1 MDGNGNGNGL
11 HIVMLPWAALGHLL
25 PFLELSKRLAMR
37 GHRVSYISTPRNI
50 QRLLPSVPPH
60 LSHLIELLPFPL
72 PPVHGL
78 PASAEATIDLPTD
91 RLRPLL
97 RTAYDTL
104 QQHLHDFFLLH
115 NSSSSATSTHQS
127 SPADWLLYDYAA
139 YWAPR
144 VAASFGVPCAY
155 LGLFNAAVLAFNGP
169 PAELLG
175 GGRRKMLPEAFTA
188 APEWVPFPSAIA
200 YRLHEARGLFEPSF
214 VPDAASSS
222 GVTEAFR
229 FAASI
234 QECGFVAV
242 RSCVEFEAE
251 WLDLLGKLLSKPIV
265 TVGMLPPARGARA
278 PEEAGHGGSSAF
290 FKWLDEQEPS
300 SVVYAAFGSEAKL
313 TSKQVQAIALG
324 LELSRLPYLWALR
337 APGAIPEG
345 IREGARGRGFVCAG
359 WVPQSRVLAHPSVR
373 GFLTHGGWNSIVEGL
388 SLGRAMVVLPLV
400 FDQGLNARNLVERK
414 LAVEVPRDD
423 DDGSFTGE
431 GIADSLRLVM
441 VEAQGE
447 VFRTGARE
455 CVDIFGNEDIQDR
468 CLDDFVRYLS
478 ENRKKS
484 LLTTV

>member
-1 MDGNGNGNGL
+1 MDGNGRSRSL

-25 PFLELSKRLAMR
+25 PFLELSKRLAKR

-50 QRLLPSVPPH
+50 QRLLPTVPPH

-72 PPVHGL
+72 PPVDGL
-78 PASAEATIDLPTD
+78 PDSAEATIDLPTD
-91 RLRPLL
+91 DLRPYL

-104 QQHLHDFFLLH
+104 QQNLHDFLSH
-115 NSSSSATSTHQS
+115 NFSTTATSTHQ
-127 SPADWLLYDYAA
+127 PVDWLVYDYAA

-144 VAASFGVPCAY
+144 VAARFRVPCAY

-175 GGRRKMLPEAFTA
+175 NGQRRMLPEEFTVV
-188 APEWVPFPSAIA
+188 PGWVPFASTIA
-200 YRLHEARGLFEPSF
+200 YRLHEVRKLFEPSF
-214 VPDAASSS
+214 VPDAS
-222 GVTEAFR
+222 GVTEGFR

-234 QECGFVAV
+234 EECGFVAV

-265 TVGMLPPARGARA
+265 TVGMLPPAARA
-278 PEEAGHGGSSAF
+278 RVPEGADGEGA

-300 SVVYAAFGSEAKL
+300 SVVYAAFGSEVKL
-313 TSKQVQAIALG
+313 TREQVQAIALG
-324 LELSRLPYLWALR
+324 LELSQLPYLWALR
-337 APGAIPEG
+337 AGTIPEG
-345 IREGARGRGFVCAG
+345 IREGARGRGLVCTG
-359 WVPQSRVLAHPSVR
+359 WVPQSRILAHPSVC

-388 SLGRAMVVLPLV
+388 SLGRAMVVLPLI
-400 FDQGLNARNLVERK
+400 FDQGLNARNLVQRK

-447 VFRTGARE
+447 GFRTKARE

-468 CLDDFVRYLS
+468 CLDDFVHYLW
-478 ENRKKS
+478 ENRKNS
-484 LLTTV
+484 EYSEQSNSIDRVV